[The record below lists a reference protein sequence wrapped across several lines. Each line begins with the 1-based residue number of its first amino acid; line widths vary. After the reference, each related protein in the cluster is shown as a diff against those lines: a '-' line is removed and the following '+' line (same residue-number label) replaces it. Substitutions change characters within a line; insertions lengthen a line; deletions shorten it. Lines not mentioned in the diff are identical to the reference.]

1 MHVSGDKS
9 KCFCWINVSEADDE
23 EAADV
28 ESADMKANMSF
39 SFKKTLVIW
48 ICQFLLGLI

>member
-9 KCFCWINVSEADDE
+9 KRFCWINVS

-28 ESADMKANMSF
+28 ESADMEANMSF
-39 SFKKTLVIW
+39 SFNKTLVIW
-48 ICQFLLGLI
+48 ICQFLLGLR